1 MDDSG
6 VRPPDAPSEPRVP
19 SEVAPA
25 AAVGESMPGSDRSLN
40 VLVCPFLRTADAND
54 VLGAPIEAPD
64 TANRCAA
71 LADAVPQSLRQQ
83 ELVCLTSA
91 HVNCPRYM
99 RGAVAV
105 GEPARIANA
114 TRSVKPVTAGALVA
128 FGLAFAVSVGF
139 VVANGGLVLSG
150 AVVSPSP
157 SSSGLAVVE
166 TPTPGPT
173 STAATPSTPSPVP
186 TPEPIV
192 TPEPTPA
199 PTPKPTPRPTAEPTP
214 KPTKKPTAQPSSDRY
229 DLLKACPDAPKCY
242 IYVVRSGDNL
252 YSIVRYFGVSQA
264 TVEAWNPWVKSG
276 LKVGRDLRIPPPTR

>member
-1 MDDSG
+1 MMNDSG
-6 VRPPDAPSEPRVP
+6 VRPPDAPSEPRVT
-19 SEVAPA
+19 SDA
-25 AAVGESMPGSDRSLN
+25 AAAASAGESTPGSVRSLN
-40 VLVCPFLRTADAND
+40 VLVCPFLRTAGAGN
-54 VLGAPIEAPD
+54 VLGAPIESPD

-114 TRSVKPVTAGALVA
+114 TRSVKPATAGAIVA
-128 FGLAFAVSVGF
+128 FGLAFVVSVAF

-166 TPTPGPT
+166 TPKPRPT
-173 STAATPSTPSPVP
+173 STAVALPTPSPAP
-186 TPEPIV
+186 TLTPIV
-192 TPEPTPA
+192 TPEPTA
-199 PTPKPTPRPTAEPTP
+199 EPTLAPTP
-214 KPTKKPTAQPSSDRY
+214 KPTKKPTAQPRSDRY
-229 DLLKACPDAPKCY
+229 DLLKPCPAAPKCY
-242 IYVVRSGDNL
+242 IYVIRSGDNL
-252 YSIVRYFGVSQA
+252 YSIIRYFGVSQA
-264 TVEAWNPWVKSG
+264 TVEAWNPWVNGG
-276 LKVGRDLRIPPPTR
+276 LKVGRELRIPPPTR

>member
-6 VRPPDAPSEPRVP
+6 VHPPDASSEPRVP

-25 AAVGESMPGSDRSLN
+25 AAVGESMPGSGRSLN
-40 VLVCPFLRTADAND
+40 VLVCPFLRTADASD

-64 TANRCAA
+64 TTNRCAA

-114 TRSVKPVTAGALVA
+114 TRSVKPVTAAALVT

-150 AVVSPSP
+150 AVASPSP
-157 SSSGLAVVE
+157 SGSGLAVVG
-166 TPTPGPT
+166 TPTPRPT
-173 STAATPSTPSPVP
+173 STAATPSTPSPSP
-186 TPEPIV
+186 TPEPLV
-192 TPEPTPA
+192 TPA
-199 PTPKPTPRPTAEPTP
+199 PTPKPTPEPTP

-252 YSIVRYFGVSQA
+252 YSIVRYFGVSKA

-276 LKVGRDLRIPPPTR
+276 LKVGRELRIPPPTR